1 MKKIHFLEKK
11 RQKKIE
17 SQTTYSS
24 HSMAAR
30 MSLSLCNQLCYSS
43 GGLLLSRVINVLAQ
57 SIVSIRSLYL
67 VHVFSNLS
75 KEPFLVAV
83 CCISL

>member
-1 MKKIHFLEKK
+1 MEKIHLKK
-11 RQKKIE
+11 RQKNE
-17 SQTTYSS
+17 SLTTYSS

-30 MSLSLCNQLCYSS
+30 MSLSAYVYAINFVIKVSM
-43 GGLLLSRVINVLAQ
+43 VINVIAQ
-57 SIVSIRSLYL
+57 CIVSIRTLYL